1 MMKVKLPVVL
11 AFAAALGGSGPWA
24 LALPT
29 GAAPATSP
37 AAMPAKVGSAMGQS
51 PQHEG
56 RISNEGIGPAKLG
69 MTFGQLKAVLGR
81 TVQFRAESQY
91 MDGFDALAVLQAG
104 AVQFRILHPAGRRLR
119 DKDTLQT
126 LVTENPTYQT
136 AEGIGP
142 GVALSR
148 AEYVLG
154 KVLLQ
159 YNEENESREDVSFAK
174 QAQGRVSFTPGAD
187 GQAFAGIYSAGER
200 GPAFSTGR
208 YHPHAQIRLV
218 WVTQ

>member
-1 MMKVKLPVVL
+1 LFQPL
-11 AFAAALGGSGPWA
+11 SALHGASPRGEQWLAAALELEDGSPRHQVGP
-24 LALPT
+24 
-29 GAAPATSP
+29 
-37 AAMPAKVGSAMGQS
+37 
-51 PQHEG
+51 H
-56 RISNEGIGPAKLG
+56 I
-69 MTFGQLKAVLGR
+69 
-81 TVQFRAESQY
+81 
-91 MDGFDALAVLQAG
+91 DALAVLQAG

-159 YNEENESREDVSFAK
+159 YNEENESREDLSFAK
-174 QAQGRVSFTPGAD
+174 QAQGRVSFTSGAD
-187 GQAFAGIYSAGER
+187 GQALAGVYSASDT

-208 YHPHAQIRLV
+208 YHPHAQIRWV
-218 WVTQ
+218 WVTP